1 MTVRKAEIK
10 DYQEV
15 DLLMQQLHKIH
26 VSGRPDLYID
36 MEHPYS
42 LNEFENL
49 VENEN
54 VISYVAEEDCKV
66 VGFCVAT
73 MRNKSNMVEMRTA
86 YMDDM
91 VVDSNYQRK
100 GIAKKLFKTVEAE
113 AKKLGAKRLDLM
125 VWEFNKSAI
134 ELYKSLGM
142 KPQRYIF
149 EKEL

>member
-10 DYQEV
+10 DYQEI

-36 MEHPYS
+36 MEHPYL

-49 VENEN
+49 VKNEN
-54 VISYVAEEDCKV
+54 VISYVAEEDHMV

-113 AKKLGAKRLDLM
+113 AKKHGAKRLDLM

-149 EKEL
+149 EKNL

>member
-1 MTVRKAEIK
+1 MIIRKAEIK
-10 DYQEV
+10 DYKEI

-36 MEHPYS
+36 LEHPYS
-42 LNEFENL
+42 VEEFENL

-54 VISYVAEEDCKV
+54 VICYAAEEDHAV
-66 VGFCVAT
+66 VGFCAAT
-73 MRNKSNMVEMRTA
+73 MRNRSNMVEMRTA
-86 YMDDM
+86 YIDDM

-100 GIAKKLFKTVEAE
+100 GIAKKLFKTVESE
-113 AKKLGAKRLDLM
+113 AKKLGAKRVDLM

-134 ELYKSLGM
+134 ELYRSLGM

-149 EKEL
+149 EKSL

>member
-1 MTVRKAEIK
+1 MIIRKAETE
-10 DYQEV
+10 DYNEI
-15 DLLMQQLHKIH
+15 DLLMRQLHKIH

-42 LNEFENL
+42 FNEFENL
-49 VENEN
+49 VKNEN
-54 VISYVAEEDCKV
+54 VISYVAEEDHAV
-66 VGFCVAT
+66 VGFCVMT

-86 YMDDM
+86 YLDDM

-113 AKKLGAKRLDLM
+113 AKRLGAKRLDLM
-125 VWEFNKSAI
+125 VWEFNKIAI

-149 EKEL
+149 EKNL